1 MSLMIGFF
9 GRFDRCTLSSSL
21 SLLYSFSSSLGNE
34 GVGIAALFS
43 EGKEGRGR
51 NGSSLDRGGSEGSRT
66 PLMKEGDD
74 QLP

>member
-1 MSLMIGFF
+1 M
-9 GRFDRCTLSSSL
+9 LSSSSTLL
-21 SLLYSFSSSLGNE
+21 SLLSPLGNE

-66 PLMKEGDD
+66 PLMKEGGD